1 MKLLIVGAGG
11 HGNVVKE
18 IAQAQ
23 KDYHFDSFA
32 FVDDK
37 STNAIGTTADLK
49 DLQNAYDMAIVAIG
63 NNRIRAS
70 LQRKLKEL
78 GYHIPTLIHPTAY
91 VSPSARI
98 GEGTVV
104 EPMAIIN
111 ANACI
116 HDGCI
121 ISVGSIVDH
130 DAVVEEYC
138 HVNAGAIV
146 MSMTHL
152 DAYEKI
158 DAGKVLAN
166 H

>member
-11 HGNVVKE
+11 HGSVVKE

-23 KDYHFDSFA
+23 TDYHFDSIA
-32 FVDDK
+32 FVDDR
-37 STNAIGTTADLK
+37 STNAISTTADLK
-49 DLQNAYDMAIVAIG
+49 DLQREYDMAIVAIG

-78 GYHIPTLIHPTAY
+78 GYSIPTLIHPTAY
-91 VSPSARI
+91 VSSSAHI

-121 ISVGSIVDH
+121 ISVGTIVDH

-146 MSMTHL
+146 MSMAHL

>member
-1 MKLLIVGAGG
+1 MRLLIVGAGG
-11 HGNVVKE
+11 HGNVVKGVTK
-18 IAQAQ
+18 AQT
-23 KDYHFDSFA
+23 DYHFESIA

-49 DLQNAYDMAIVAIG
+49 DLQKEYDMAIVAIG
-63 NNRIRAS
+63 NNRVRAS
-70 LQRKLKEL
+70 LQRKQKEL
-78 GYHIPTLIHPTAY
+78 GYDIPTLIHPTSY
-91 VSPSARI
+91 VSSSARI

-146 MSMTHL
+146 MSMAHL

-158 DAGKVLAN
+158 DAGRVLEN